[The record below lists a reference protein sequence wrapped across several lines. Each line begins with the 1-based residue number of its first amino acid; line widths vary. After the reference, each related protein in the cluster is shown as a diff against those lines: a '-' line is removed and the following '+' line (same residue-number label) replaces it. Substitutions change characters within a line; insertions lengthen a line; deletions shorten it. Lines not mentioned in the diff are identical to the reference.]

1 MARRYIFTLSLSF
14 HCRSNRREKEME
26 VEEAREYRYDV
37 ANTEPRGPKSCA
49 EKMAIEFLARC
60 SHLIRE
66 SL

>member
-1 MARRYIFTLSLSF
+1 
-14 HCRSNRREKEME
+14 ME
-26 VEEAREYRYDV
+26 IEEAREYRHDV